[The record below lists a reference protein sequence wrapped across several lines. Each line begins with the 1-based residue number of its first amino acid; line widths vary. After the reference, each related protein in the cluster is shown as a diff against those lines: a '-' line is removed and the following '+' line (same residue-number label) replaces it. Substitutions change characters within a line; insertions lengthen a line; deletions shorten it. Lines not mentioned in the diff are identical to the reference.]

1 MQTLRNYFLRFW
13 TPTESKRLTVLSVV
27 VGAAAGL
34 AAFIFIKLND
44 VVQLWVVWL
53 SHWRGSL
60 LDKVLIITAPGLGG
74 LAAGWLVDRYAS
86 GQRGIGTAEIIYALR
101 RRNGYVPSRVTTAKT
116 LASALTIGTGGST
129 GPEGPAVQIGAG
141 LGSFIGRWR
150 RLPPEYLKTLVAA
163 GAAGGIAAVFNAPI
177 AGVMYALEVLLQ
189 QMASQA
195 FAVVVLST
203 VTASIVSYSLLGHR
217 IFLEAPIFYTAHPAE
232 WAAYLVLGVLIAFA
246 ARLFTELFLWTERGF
261 RRLSRWPLSV
271 RAMCGGLLVGIIG
284 LYRPEVLG
292 AGHDLVVKILQN
304 GSEISLTVG
313 LLLILLVAKMAATSF
328 SLASGGS
335 GGLFVPVLSMGAMIG
350 LLVGK
355 GVHWVLPQAAP
366 PWAYALLGMG
376 AMFAGFTY
384 APITS
389 IMLLFEITND
399 YPIIL
404 PLMTVVGV
412 TTLVSRA
419 LDADSLDSHELGQK
433 GLRLHDDAE
442 LSVLENVTAAEV
454 MSSPVEMIPETATLQ
469 EIARWMAR
477 TRHTGVPVSDGSGHV
492 VGLITY
498 SELHHAYDET
508 NESPESAVAKGIMR
522 TAFPTITPGSSVTE
536 ALRRMQ
542 AENVDRILVVA
553 PQDPRS
559 VQGIITKSDILKVYR
574 NALK

>member
-1 MQTLRNYFLRFW
+1 MPTLRNYFLRLW
-13 TPTESKRLTVLSVV
+13 APTESKRLTILSVV

-34 AAFIFIKLND
+34 AAFLFIKLIE
-44 VVQLWVVWL
+44 VVQLWVTWL
-53 SHWRGSL
+53 SHWRGSVFDKTL
-60 LDKVLIITAPGLGG
+60 LIAAPGLGG

-86 GQRGIGTAEIIYALR
+86 GYRGTGTAQIIYALR
-101 RRNGYVPSRVTTAKT
+101 RRNGYVPSKVTVAKT
-116 LASALTIGTGGST
+116 LASALTIGTGGSA

-141 LGSFIGRWR
+141 LGSLIGRWR

-177 AGVMYALEVLLQ
+177 AGVMYALEVLLR

-203 VTASIVSYSLLGHR
+203 VTASVVSYALLGHR
-217 IFLEAPIFYTAHPAE
+217 IFLEAPTFYTAHPAE
-232 WAAYLVLGVLIAFA
+232 WAAYLVLGILAAFA
-246 ARLFTELFLWTERGF
+246 ARLFTALFLWTERGF
-261 RRLSRWPLSV
+261 GRLSHWPLSI
-271 RAMCGGLLVGIIG
+271 RAMCGGLLVGAIG
-284 LYRPEVLG
+284 LYRPEVMG
-292 AGHDLVVKILQN
+292 AGHEMVVKILN
-304 GSEISLTVG
+304 GSEASLTAG
-313 LLLILLVAKMAATSF
+313 LLLILLLGKMAATSS

-335 GGLFVPVLSMGAMIG
+335 GGLFVPTLSMGAMLG

-355 GVHWVLPQAAP
+355 GVHLVLPQAAP

-376 AMFAGFTY
+376 AMFSGFTY

-404 PLMTVVGV
+404 PLMAVVGV
-412 TTLVSRA
+412 ATLVSRA

-433 GLRLHDDAE
+433 GLRLHDETE

-469 EIARWMAR
+469 DIAQWMAR
-477 TRHTGVPVSDGSGHV
+477 TRHTGVPVSDGSGRV
-492 VGLITY
+492 AGLITY
-498 SELHHAYDET
+498 SELHHAYDEA

-553 PQDPRS
+553 PEDPRT
-559 VQGIITKSDILKVYR
+559 VQGIITKSDILKIYR
-574 NALK
+574 DALK